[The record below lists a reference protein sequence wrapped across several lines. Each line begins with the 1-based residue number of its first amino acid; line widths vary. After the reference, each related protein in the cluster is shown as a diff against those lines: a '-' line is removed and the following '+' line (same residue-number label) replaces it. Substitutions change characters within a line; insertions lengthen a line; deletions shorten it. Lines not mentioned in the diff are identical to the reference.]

1 MRKGVY
7 NANVKNIEDKVATK
21 ASLNAKINEV
31 KGEIPNINKLA
42 INASFNDKI
51 NGFKGEIPSITN
63 LATTTALTAVENK
76 RPNTSNLAK
85 KTDYNM
91 KTSEIEKKIT
101 DYDHDKYIT
110 TPEFN
115 KFTAKNFAARL
126 AQANLAS
133 KNEIANFLKR
143 YSLIIN

>member
-1 MRKGVY
+1 MRKDVY

-42 INASFNDKI
+42 ANASFNDKI

-85 KTDYNM
+85 KKLT
-91 KTSEIEKKIT
+91 IT
-101 DYDHDKYIT
+101 
-110 TPEFN
+110 
-115 KFTAKNFAARL
+115 
-126 AQANLAS
+126 
-133 KNEIANFLKR
+133 
-143 YSLIIN
+143 